1 MQNKY
6 KEKVEKYKK
15 KILDCKNKI
24 ADREKEIHEITR
36 RSDEERIVQEKNLE
50 ILQLKLQEQR
60 ESYENRILLTEEDNH
75 NKMVANLFTLSHNNI
90 ERITIKV

>member
-60 ESYENRILLTEEDNH
+60 ESYENRILITEEDNH
-75 NKMVANLFTLSHNNI
+75 NKMVANLFTLSNNNI
-90 ERITIKV
+90 ERIAIKV